1 MFHFGLPSEPLDFQD
16 EVKFIKRF
24 NKLLYIGSGTDPL
37 PLPIAKNAVY
47 VDASDTN
54 MKSLVT
60 EVKRRFQLLEDPKIE
75 YSQIQGTPIA
85 TILFKWGCHLGLT
98 R

>member
-47 VDASDTN
+47 VDASDIN
-54 MKSLVT
+54 INSLVK
-60 EVKRRFQLLEDPKIE
+60 EVKRRFQLLEEPKIE

>member
-16 EVKFIKRF
+16 EPKFIKRF

-47 VDASDTN
+47 VDASDIN
-54 MKSLVT
+54 MKSLVK
-60 EVKRRFQLLEDPKIE
+60 EVKRRFQLLEEPKIE
-75 YSQIQGTPIA
+75 YSQVQGTPMAI
-85 TILFKWGCHLGLT
+85 ILFKWGSHPGLT